1 VLCNLDIEEY
11 TYHLIFQ
18 CPFSERCWNYLGI
31 HWDHGLYFFDTI
43 MKAKREWQFDFFMEV
58 FAIAAWEIWKQR
70 NEKIFRGSAPSFQ
83 AWLRSFILTVNQQV
97 YWLNLVNRDAVLAWL
112 QALG

>member
-1 VLCNLDIEEY
+1 VLCNWDIEEY

-31 HWDHGLYFFDTI
+31 NWDHGLYFFDTI
-43 MKAKREWQFDFFMEV
+43 KKAKREWHPEFFMEV

-70 NEKIFRGSAPSFQ
+70 NEKIFQGQYPFLPS
-83 AWLRSFILTVNQQV
+83 
-97 YWLNLVNRDAVLAWL
+97 LAKKL
-112 QALG
+112 YSYSKPASV

>member
-31 HWDHGLYFFDTI
+31 HWDHGLYFFDAI

-97 YWLNLVNRDAVLAWL
+97 YRLNLVNRDAVLAWL